1 MTGKPSQVYFVGTRM
16 GSKKEGLVKKFGK
29 LIDRVGLDF
38 VAPKSL
44 CAIKLTVGELGNTAY
59 LRPQYAAAVVER
71 VKARGG
77 KPFITDSNCL
87 YHGSRNNAVDHL
99 TNAYLHGFSYATVG
113 APVIIADGLTSR
125 DYCEVT
131 VNLKHFKTV
140 KYGSVAHHADS
151 LICLSHFK
159 GHLAAGFG
167 GAIKNLGM
175 GLGSRSMKQRMHA
188 SVRPEFTKIVKCT
201 GCGECFRVCEF
212 DAIRIV
218 EKKAR
223 FDYEKCSG
231 CGECIVTCPEGCLKI
246 LWNESPAGVGEKM
259 VETCAAI
266 LKKKKD
272 RALFFNFLIDITPD
286 CDCFPWN
293 DHPFAPNI
301 GILAST
307 DPIAIDQASA
317 DLVTEAG
324 VLPASDLDGK
334 AGKGQDKFRA
344 LRPNVDWT
352 IHLKYGEEIGLGSTR
367 YERIDIES

>member
-1 MTGKPSQVYFVGTRM
+1 
-16 GSKKEGLVKKFGK
+16 
-29 LIDRVGLDF
+29 
-38 VAPKSL
+38 
-44 CAIKLTVGELGNTAY
+44 
-59 LRPQYAAAVVER
+59 
-71 VKARGG
+71 
-77 KPFITDSNCL
+77 
-87 YHGSRNNAVDHL
+87 
-99 TNAYLHGFSYATVG
+99 
-113 APVIIADGLTSR
+113 VIIADGLTSK

-140 KYGSVAHHADS
+140 KYGSVAHYADS

-188 SVRPEFTKIVKCT
+188 SVRPEFTKGAKCT

-212 DAIRIV
+212 DAICIV

-223 FDYEKCSG
+223 FDFEKCSG
-231 CGECIVTCPEGCLKI
+231 CGECIVTCPEQCLKI

-272 RALFFNFLIDITPD
+272 KALFFNFLIDITPD

-301 GILAST
+301 GILASH

-352 IHLKYGEEIGLGSTR
+352 IHLKYGEEIGLGSTQ